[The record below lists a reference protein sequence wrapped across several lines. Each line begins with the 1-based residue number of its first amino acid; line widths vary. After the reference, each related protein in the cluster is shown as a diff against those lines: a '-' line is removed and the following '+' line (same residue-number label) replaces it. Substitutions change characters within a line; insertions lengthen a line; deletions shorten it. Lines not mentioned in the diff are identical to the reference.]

1 MSLDRHPTGGRPS
14 ATTPA
19 ATPPAATTPV
29 PATIPLPPATA
40 RLLTGAGA
48 LLAIVSTFL
57 AWTWTTAFPGNL
69 TVTGYPGG
77 LQNITLAGAAL
88 TLLHVLAGY
97 GIRGLRWLAPSGT
110 TAPTL
115 LLALGTFAATWYT
128 LGAITSDL
136 GGLVNLEP
144 GGFLAG
150 GATLAAALGALALP
164 PARPYPAGVEG
175 MEDVEAT
182 DGTDGTAD
190 TDGTDNGDGGD
201 GRGAGDGGDGGGGR
215 DGKGGK
221 GSRDGRDDRDHGPGT
236 DRPENTAPA
245 NPWHRF
251 RHTLTPGRP
260 PAPTPLP
267 TWADILLIAA
277 AFALGLALFTYG
289 IEAEYGELFVG
300 YLLLAGAGLA
310 AVGRSGLTTRLSAL
324 TARHRTITLT
334 AAFVAAAAFPLTL
347 TSDTYTNLAT
357 SILIFATVALGLNV
371 VVGLAGLLDLGY
383 VAFLGVGAYTAAL
396 VSGSPE
402 SAAGVHFPFWA
413 AVLTGIGTSLVFGVL
428 IGAPT
433 LRLRGDYLA
442 IVTLGFGE
450 IFRITM
456 LNLNGKTGPD
466 ITNGAM
472 GIPNIPDLAVGGF
485 DFGDTHD
492 LLGTPIGRFGNYYLL
507 MLLATIAVVLV
518 FRRAAASR
526 IGRAWIAI
534 REDETAATA
543 MGINAFRL
551 KLLAFALGAAL
562 AGLAGTVQAH
572 VITTATPD
580 QYQFAGTV
588 PPNSAF
594 LLAAVILGGMGTIT
608 GPLVGAALLY
618 LIPNKMDFMQDYQLL
633 LFGVALILL
642 MRFRP
647 EGLVADRRKQLE
659 FHDDAAPDTATLTRA
674 EA

>member
-1 MSLDRHPTGGRPS
+1 MTMPAERHPAGGRPS
-14 ATTPA
+14 AA
-19 ATPPAATTPV
+19 PPAVTTPV
-29 PATIPLPPATA
+29 PATIPLRPATA
-40 RLLTGAGA
+40 RLLTGAGT

-57 AWTWTTAFPGNL
+57 AWTWTTSFPGNL

-88 TLLHVLAGY
+88 TALYVLAGH
-97 GIRGLRWLAPSGT
+97 GVRGLRWLAPAGA

-128 LGAITSDL
+128 LGAITTDL

-150 GATLAAALGALALP
+150 GATLATVIGALALP
-164 PARPYPAGVEG
+164 PALPYPHDA
-175 MEDVEAT
+175 EDVGGVGGTGGA
-182 DGTDGTAD
+182 DGNGGTDGTRDTDATGE
-190 TDGTDNGDGGD
+190 TDGTGDTVAKGD
-201 GRGAGDGGDGGGGR
+201 ADIETPRGHR
-215 DGKGGK
+215 KT
-221 GSRDGRDDRDHGPGT
+221 PV
-236 DRPENTAPA
+236 PA

-251 RHTLTPGRP
+251 RHSLTPGRI

-267 TWADILLIAA
+267 TWAEILLIAA

-310 AVGRSGLTTRLSAL
+310 ALGRSGLTVRISTL

-402 SAAGVHFPFWA
+402 SASGVHFPFWA

-466 ITNGAM
+466 VTNGAM
-472 GIPNIPDLAVGGF
+472 GIPNIPDLAIGGF